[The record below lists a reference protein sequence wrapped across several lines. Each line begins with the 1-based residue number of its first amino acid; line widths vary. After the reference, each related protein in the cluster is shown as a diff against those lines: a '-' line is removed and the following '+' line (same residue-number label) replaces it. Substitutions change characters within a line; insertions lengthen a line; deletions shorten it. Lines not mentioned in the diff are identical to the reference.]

1 MRSLIIGVSSLH
13 GKYMYDYMK
22 SEGYECL
29 GTKLPDEMFSLPDG
43 SVMDLDL
50 SNDDAICSVLKA
62 FKPDYIFNFA
72 SQNSVKSS
80 WEDPEKTVNVNI
92 KGTINLL
99 EQIRLADNK
108 PVVIVLGAGEEYGR
122 VSYHKF
128 PILECEPLH
137 PNNVYAASKACQT
150 MMAQIYHKAY
160 GLKVIIAR
168 VFNIIGPG
176 QSERYAISNFCKQC
190 AIAELKN
197 DDFILKTGNLNIER
211 DFIDVRDFV
220 RACLLL
226 AQKGK
231 YGDIYNVSSGRAV
244 CIFDV
249 VRILEDLVNVKIKVQ
264 VQTERMRLT
273 DIPKLEANVYKIAQD
288 TGWKSNIPL
297 EKSVSDMLDG
307 WRQIIRGIS
316 CE

>member
-1 MRSLIIGVSSLH
+1 MRALIIGVSSLH
-13 GKYMYDYMK
+13 GKYMYNYMK

-29 GTKLPDEMFSLPDG
+29 GTKLPDELFCLPDDR
-43 SVMDLDL
+43 VMDLDL
-50 SNDDAICSVLKA
+50 SNGDAICSILKE
-62 FKPDYIFNFA
+62 FNPDYIFNFA

-80 WEDPEKTVNVNI
+80 WEAPEKTVNVNI

-99 EQIRLADNK
+99 EQIRLVDKN

-122 VSYHKF
+122 VSYYKF
-128 PILECEPLH
+128 PIVECEPLH

-197 DDFILKTGNLNIER
+197 DDFVIKTGNLNIER

-231 YGDIYNVSSGRAV
+231 YGDIYNVSSGRSV

-249 VRILEDLVNVKIKVQ
+249 VRILEDLLNVKITVK

-297 EKSVSDMLDG
+297 EKSVSDMLND
-307 WRQIIRGIS
+307 WRQRVRGIS